1 MDNKIWIEDV
11 EILFREDKLREFIP
25 LDTMS
30 DYEKVNAITRFSIY
44 FSIILYVLKD
54 DIKYFYIP
62 LLTCVVIYFLYSV
75 NTTNKRVE
83 EIDDSYVEIKPKK
96 VNYKLPSKNNPFMN
110 LNITDYGTS
119 KMSKPALKGNRVNKI
134 VSSYFDKIYKDADDL
149 HDKETFLR
157 QYYTMPVTTVPDNR
171 IKFAKW
177 CYRGKRKCKTN
188 NDCYNNVY
196 SPLNNILHR

>member
-1 MDNKIWIEDV
+1 MNNKIWIEDV
-11 EILFREDKLREFIP
+11 EILFREDKLKEFIP
-25 LDTMS
+25 IDTMS

-62 LLTCVVIYFLYSV
+62 ILTCIVIYFLYSI
-75 NTTNKRVE
+75 NTTNKRIE
-83 EIDDSYVEIKPKK
+83 NIDDTYLAIRPKK
-96 VNYKLPSKNNPFMN
+96 ENYKLPSKNNPFMN

-119 KMSKPALKGNRVNKI
+119 KISKPALKGNRTNKKI
-134 VSSYFDKIYKDADDL
+134 SSYFDKMYKNADDL

-177 CYRGKRKCKTN
+177 CYRGKRKCKTKN
-188 NDCYNNVY
+188 NCYNNVY
-196 SPLNNILHR
+196 SPLNNVIHR

>member
-1 MDNKIWIEDV
+1 MNNKIWIEDV
-11 EILFREDKLREFIP
+11 EILFREDKLKEFIP
-25 LDTMS
+25 IDTMS

-44 FSIILYVLKD
+44 FSIILYVLKN

-62 LLTCVVIYFLYSV
+62 ILTCIVIYFLYSI
-75 NTTNKRVE
+75 NTTNKRIE
-83 EIDDSYVEIKPKK
+83 NIDDTYLAIRPKK
-96 VNYKLPSKNNPFMN
+96 ENYKLPSKNNPFMN

-119 KMSKPALKGNRVNKI
+119 KISKPALKGNRTNKKI
-134 VSSYFDKIYKDADDL
+134 SSYFDKMYKNADDL

-177 CYRGKRKCKTN
+177 CYRGKRKCKTKN
-188 NDCYNNVY
+188 NCYNNVY
-196 SPLNNILHR
+196 SPLNNVIHR

>member
-44 FSIILYVLKD
+44 FSIVLYILKD

-62 LLTCVVIYFLYSV
+62 FLTCIVIYFLYSV
-75 NTTNKRVE
+75 NTTGQRFE
-83 EIDDSYVEIKPKK
+83 DIDDSYVDIKPKK
-96 VNYKLPSKNNPFMN
+96 ANYKLPSKNNPFMN

-119 KMSKPALKGNRVNKI
+119 KISKPALKGNKVNKI
-134 VSSYFDKIYKDADDL
+134 VSSYFDKMYKNTDDL

-171 IKFAKW
+171 LKFAKW

-196 SPLNNILHR
+196 SPLNNVLHR

>member
-25 LDTMS
+25 IDTMS

-54 DIKYFYIP
+54 EIKYFYIP

-83 EIDDSYVEIKPKK
+83 EIDDSYLEIKPKK
-96 VNYKLPSKNNPFMN
+96 ANYKLPSKNNPFMN

-119 KMSKPALKGNRVNKI
+119 KMSKPALKGNRVNKT
-134 VSSYFDKIYKDADDL
+134 VSSYFDKMYKNTDDL
-149 HDKETFLR
+149 HEKETFLR

-171 IKFAKW
+171 LKFAKW
-177 CYRGKRKCKTN
+177 CYRGKRNCKTN

-196 SPLNNILHR
+196 SPLNNTLRR

>member
-25 LDTMS
+25 IDTMT

-44 FSIILYVLKD
+44 FSIILYILKD

-62 LLTCVVIYFLYSV
+62 LLTCIVIYFLYSV

-119 KMSKPALKGNRVNKI
+119 KMSKPALKGNKVNKI
-134 VSSYFDKIYKDADDL
+134 VSSYFDKMYKNTDDL

-171 IKFAKW
+171 LKFAKW
-177 CYRGKRKCKTN
+177 CYRGKRNCKTT
-188 NDCYNNVY
+188 NDCYNNIY
-196 SPLNNILHR
+196 SPLNNTLHR

>member
-25 LDTMS
+25 LDTMT

-44 FSIILYVLKD
+44 FSIILYILKD

-62 LLTCVVIYFLYSV
+62 LLTCIVIYFLYSV
-75 NTTNKRVE
+75 NTTNKRVD

-134 VSSYFDKIYKDADDL
+134 VSSYFDKMYKNTDDL
-149 HDKETFLR
+149 HEKETFLR
-157 QYYTMPVTTVPDNR
+157 QYYTMPITTVPDNR
-171 IKFAKW
+171 LKFAKW

-188 NDCYNNVY
+188 NDCYNNMY
-196 SPLNNILHR
+196 SPLNNVLHR

>member
-1 MDNKIWIEDV
+1 MDNKIWIDDV

-25 LDTMS
+25 IDTMS

-54 DIKYFYIP
+54 EIKYFYIP

-83 EIDDSYVEIKPKK
+83 EIDDSYLEIKPKK
-96 VNYKLPSKNNPFMN
+96 ANYKLPSKNNPFMN

-119 KMSKPALKGNRVNKI
+119 KMSKPALKGNRVNKT
-134 VSSYFDKIYKDADDL
+134 VSSYFDKMYKNTDDL
-149 HDKETFLR
+149 HEKETFLR

-171 IKFAKW
+171 LKFAKW
-177 CYRGKRKCKTN
+177 CYRGKRNCKTN

-196 SPLNNILHR
+196 SPLNNTLRR